1 MLTSPIN
8 RAQFL
13 RRAAA
18 AGLLATAAPLVA
30 SSNHAYAA
38 PAGRGLTFRGVS
50 YDVGT
55 ADVDGVLSRLRW
67 HHPQI
72 ASELATIRH
81 GLHGNTVT
89 LLGSHLGRFAETGTL
104 ALQGGLHA
112 VIQPRLFDHPQSE
125 IMAQLEDAARLA
137 ERLRR
142 EHPKPGVTLAVGCEH
157 ILFTPGIVP
166 GADLWERAAYLEKH
180 PEEYP
185 AIVRRLNEFLGRQV
199 ELARRHFRG
208 PLTYGAAVGL
218 EQVDWR
224 PFDIVGLDYY
234 QSHPTA
240 DGHRQALA
248 PYRRWN
254 KPIWILEFGCCT
266 FEGAD
271 ADAGMGW
278 NIFDTS
284 KEPPEI
290 PAEVVRSE
298 RTQAAHLTRT
308 LAAFETL
315 DLYGA
320 SVYTFVSP
328 DLPHSRPKK
337 YDYDI
342 AAYSLLKS
350 IRASRFDE
358 ESPYYTLPKHSFAA
372 VARHNLA
379 HRR

>member
-1 MLTSPIN
+1 METFN
-8 RAQFL
+8 RASFL
-13 RRAAA
+13 KRAAA
-18 AGLLATAAPLVA
+18 VGLVAAAPPLIAPGQSV
-30 SSNHAYAA
+30 AA
-38 PAGRGLTFRGVS
+38 PERRGLSFRGVA

-55 ADVDGVLSRLRW
+55 AELDGVLSRRRW

-72 ASELATIRH
+72 AAEIATIRR
-81 GLHGNTVT
+81 GLHGNAVT
-89 LLGSHLGRFAETGTL
+89 LLGSDLGRFAETGKL
-104 ALQGGLHA
+104 ALRNGLQT
-112 VIQPRLFDHPQSE
+112 VIQPRLFDYPQTE

-142 EHPKPGVTLAVGCEH
+142 EHPRTGVTLAVGCEH

-166 GADLWERAAYLEKH
+166 GADLFERADYLTEH
-180 PEEYP
+180 PEELP
-185 AIVRRLNEFLGRQV
+185 AIMRRLNEFLGRQV

-208 PLTYGAAVGL
+208 PLTYGAVADL
-218 EQVDWR
+218 ERVDWR
-224 PFDIVGLDYY
+224 LFDIVGLDYY
-234 QSHPTA
+234 DSHPTV

-248 PYRRWN
+248 PHRRWN

-278 NIFDTS
+278 NVVDYT
-284 KEPPEI
+284 KVPAEI

-298 RTQAAHLTRT
+298 RTQADHLSRT
-308 LAAFETL
+308 LAAFEEL
-315 DLYGA
+315 GLYGA

-328 DLPHSRPKK
+328 DSPHTRRKK

-350 IRASRFDE
+350 VRTRHFDE
-358 ESPYYTLPKHSFAA
+358 ESPYHTLPKRSFAA

-379 HRR
+379 CRRR

>member
-1 MLTSPIN
+1 MQTFN
-8 RAQFL
+8 RAAFL
-13 RRAAA
+13 KRAAA
-18 AGLLATAAPLVA
+18 LGLLATALPLVA
-30 SSNHAYAA
+30 SDNHAYAA
-38 PAGRGLTFRGVS
+38 PSRRRGLTVRGVA

-55 ADVDGVLSRLRW
+55 AELDGVLSRRRW

-72 ASELATIRH
+72 AAEIATIRR
-81 GLHGNTVT
+81 GLHSDAVT
-89 LLGSHLGRFAETGTL
+89 LLGSHLGRLAETGKL
-104 ALQGGLHA
+104 ATAERAARGHPAAAVRLPAVRDHGATGGR
-112 VIQPRLFDHPQSE
+112 P
-125 IMAQLEDAARLA
+125 RLA

-142 EHPKPGVTLAVGCEH
+142 AHPKPGVTLAVGCEH

-166 GADLWERAAYLEKH
+166 GADLFERVAYIEKH
-180 PEEYP
+180 PEEWP

-208 PLTYGAAVGL
+208 PLTYGAAAGL

-224 PFDIVGLDYY
+224 MFDIVGLDYY
-234 QSHPTA
+234 DNHPTA

-248 PYRRWN
+248 PYRRWK

-278 NIFDTS
+278 NIVDYS
-284 KEPPEI
+284 KDPAEI

-298 RTQAAHLTRT
+298 RTQAEHLSRT
-308 LAAFETL
+308 LAAFETI

-328 DLPHSRPKK
+328 DAPHSRRKK

-342 AAYSLLKS
+342 ASYSLLKS
-350 IRASRFDE
+350 VRTSHFDE
-358 ESPYYTLPKHSFAA
+358 ESPYYTLPKRSFGA
-372 VARHNLA
+372 VARHNLGC
-379 HRR
+379 